1 MNNRGKEIQIMWS
14 STDKRQN
21 KPMIPIAICSVAD
34 DVRKDERKD
43 VCQKVSN
50 NPNARER

>member
-1 MNNRGKEIQIMWS
+1 MWS

-34 DVRKDERKD
+34 EVREDERKD

-50 NPNARER
+50 VQNARER